1 VSYDVIGDVHGH
13 ARTLVAL
20 LEKLGY
26 RRRAGVY
33 DHPQRRAVFVGDLID
48 RGPRNREVIAIVR
61 GMVETGRALAVL
73 GNHELNAIQYA
84 TPGPDGEPLRPH
96 TVPHVFQHRSFL
108 DEYEHDP
115 GGWQDAVAW
124 FRTLPVCLDL
134 GGLRVVHACWSDA
147 HLAALAP
154 WLDADGRVTEAGIA
168 GSVAEAPDGPAA
180 ALRVLVQGPE
190 YELPEALAWM
200 DRAGRVRRKVRIRW
214 WSPPGTTLR
223 DALLLPAGFDHAV
236 SDAAAAKLDT
246 LFYPPGAPP
255 VCFGHYW
262 QEGRLRTLAHNV
274 ACVDYSVARWGRLAA
289 YRWDGESRLDPEKLV
304 GVGP

>member
-1 VSYDVIGDVHGH
+1 
-13 ARTLVAL
+13 
-20 LEKLGY
+20 
-26 RRRAGVY
+26 
-33 DHPQRRAVFVGDLID
+33 
-48 RGPRNREVIAIVR
+48 
-61 GMVETGRALAVL
+61 
-73 GNHELNAIQYA
+73 
-84 TPGPDGEPLRPH
+84 
-96 TVPHVFQHRSFL
+96 
-108 DEYEHDP
+108 
-115 GGWQDAVAW
+115 
-124 FRTLPVCLDL
+124 
-134 GGLRVVHACWSDA
+134 
-147 HLAALAP
+147 
-154 WLDADGRVTEAGIA
+154 VTEAGIA